1 MEQFPMSNIS
11 AKFAFALLVVFAS
24 LAASFARHGGLAA
37 TRNIDSS
44 EAGKCF
50 QGSRATAAEVTGAN
64 FVHPGGFGGPP
75 KTNTEGRGVKGPGGG
90 AATYQKKK
98 KNPAGVNRRALDT
111 CPPHA
116 VATLEL

>member
-1 MEQFPMSNIS
+1 MSNIS

-50 QGSRATAAEVTGAN
+50 QSSRATAAERNRAE
-64 FVHPGGFGGPP
+64 FVHP
-75 KTNTEGRGVKGPGGG
+75 EGVCRAPQANVDGPG
-90 AATYQKKK
+90 
-98 KNPAGVNRRALDT
+98 V
-111 CPPHA
+111 
-116 VATLEL
+116 